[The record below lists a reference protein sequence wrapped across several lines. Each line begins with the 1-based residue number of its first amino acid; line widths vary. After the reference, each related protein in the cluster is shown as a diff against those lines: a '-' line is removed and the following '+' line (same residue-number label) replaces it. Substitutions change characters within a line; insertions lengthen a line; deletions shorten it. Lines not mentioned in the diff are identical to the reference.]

1 MNSMLYYKLVLS
13 LIAIFSGGAT
23 INLYATDIEPFHFEN
38 KVEAEFLEDLEALS
52 TIYLS
57 TSKDFSINRS
67 GKCLTSFKYAE
78 NTSEYSK
85 LKAYFLEH
93 RFITPGLDLSD
104 IIYPFHFFK

>member
-1 MNSMLYYKLVLS
+1 ML
-13 LIAIFSGGAT
+13 SGGST
-23 INLYATDIEPFHFEN
+23 MNLFALDLEPLHFEN

-57 TSKDFSINRS
+57 TSKDFLNNRS